1 MGWGWAQ
8 HVEGEG
14 GRCGVALPA
23 SASCAGASARVGWR
37 RDFAPPVA
45 RAQPSATPAYKP
57 LALAEPQRLAQPQ
70 LLLLAVVAVAVAAAK
85 EPHGLVSR
93 PIG

>member
-1 MGWGWAQ
+1 MGWRCQCELCGRQRASR
-8 HVEGEG
+8 VATRLRATG
-14 GRCGVALPA
+14 GTC
-23 SASCAGASARVGWR
+23 
-37 RDFAPPVA
+37 A